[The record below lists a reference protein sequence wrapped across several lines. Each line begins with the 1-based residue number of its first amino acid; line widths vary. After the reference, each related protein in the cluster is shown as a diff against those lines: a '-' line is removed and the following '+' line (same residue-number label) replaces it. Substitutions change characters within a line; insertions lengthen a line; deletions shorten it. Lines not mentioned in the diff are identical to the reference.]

1 MYLPN
6 SHKYDFSGRRR
17 KPKKPKGE
25 VYAKYTPPPFR
36 PLEATKSTTCISYAE
51 QRRLE
56 SQQYPSLHDYKPTS
70 TAGRRSES
78 KQYTGDYVIGI
89 ATLHKSNAVPVTN
102 QKYAEEISAMI
113 K

>member
-6 SHKYDFSGRRR
+6 SYKYDFSGRRR

-25 VYAKYTPPPFR
+25 VYAKYEKPAFTENDKPIFS
-36 PLEATKSTTCISYAE
+36 AFAE
-51 QRRLE
+51 SRLAE
-56 SQQYPSLHDYKPTS
+56 SKQYPSLHDYRPAS

-102 QKYAEEISAMI
+102 KKYAEEISAMI